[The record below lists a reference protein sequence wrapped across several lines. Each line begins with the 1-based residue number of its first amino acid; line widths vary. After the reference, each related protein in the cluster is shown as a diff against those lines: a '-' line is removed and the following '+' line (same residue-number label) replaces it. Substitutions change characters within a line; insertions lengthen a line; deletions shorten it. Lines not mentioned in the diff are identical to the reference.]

1 MYRVEGVSLQDRS
14 RSCEVRCDQEEQ
26 KIPSLLAL
34 SARQKLLLLLQIFCY
49 SRNFVLYFVD
59 TRNDG
64 PLVSWSWRVSFLPIS
79 LLNYR
84 LLHTMLE
91 LTSFSDQSGAKDAPN
106 ISTDPHQHT

>member
-1 MYRVEGVSLQDRS
+1 MYRGERLSLQDRS

-26 KIPSLLAL
+26 KIASLLAL
-34 SARQKLLLLLQIFCY
+34 SARRKLLLLLQIFRY
-49 SRNFVLYFVD
+49 FVLYFVD
-59 TRNDG
+59 AKNDG
-64 PLVSWSWRVSFLPIS
+64 PLVSWSWRVSFLPVS
-79 LLNYR
+79 LLNCR